1 MANNERGGVI
11 ERVFPNRAEAGRR
24 LAERLSAYRG
34 CDDAIVLGLP
44 RGGVPVAYEVA
55 QRLGLPLDVFVVRK
69 LGVPGYEELAMGAI
83 ASGNVSVLNEEVVR
97 ALPGAEEI
105 LELVIAT
112 EKIELQ
118 RREARYRQDRPA
130 PDLRGRVVIL
140 VDDGLATGATM
151 RAAAAALRKQGVA
164 RIVVAVPVGAP
175 ETCQELDTEVDEMIC
190 AFLPAFFHGV
200 GQFYED
206 FSQTTDEEVR
216 ELLARAKDQPSG
228 DLTS

>member
-1 MANNERGGVI
+1 MEGL
-11 ERVFPNRAEAGRR
+11 FPNRAEAGRQ

-34 CDDAIVLGLP
+34 CAGALVLGLP

-55 QRLGLPLDVFVVRK
+55 QQLGLPLDVFVVRK

-83 ASGNVSVLNEEVVR
+83 ASGNVSVLNEDVMLT
-97 ALPGAEEI
+97 LPNSEKI
-105 LELVIAT
+105 LEMVVAQ
-112 EKIELQ
+112 EKIELE
-118 RREARYRQDRPA
+118 RRETRYRQDRPA
-130 PDLRGRVVIL
+130 PDLRDRVVIL

-175 ETCQELDTEVDEMIC
+175 ETCHQLDSEVDELIC
-190 AFLPAFFHGV
+190 AFIPTFFHGV

-206 FSQTTDEEVR
+206 FSQTTDEEVQ
-216 ELLARAKDQPSG
+216 ELLAKAKASH
-228 DLTS
+228 LAT

>member
-1 MANNERGGVI
+1 MEGKFR
-11 ERVFPNRAEAGRR
+11 NRTEAGRQ
-24 LAERLSAYRG
+24 LAERLSGYQGRE
-34 CDDAIVLGLP
+34 DAIVLGLP

-83 ASGNVSVLNEEVVR
+83 ASGNVSVLNQDVMR
-97 ALPGAEEI
+97 ALPDSEAILEMVRAREKMELERREI
-105 LELVIAT
+105 L
-112 EKIELQ
+112 
-118 RREARYRQDRPA
+118 YRQDRPA
-130 PDLRGRVVIL
+130 LNLRGHVAIL

-164 RIVVAVPVGAP
+164 KIVVAVPVGAP
-175 ETCQELDTEVDEMIC
+175 ETCREIEAEVDETIC
-190 AFLPAFFHGV
+190 AVRPAFFHGV

-216 ELLARAKDQPSG
+216 ELLKTSSG
-228 DLTS
+228 LASS

>member
-1 MANNERGGVI
+1 MDK
-11 ERVFPNRAEAGRR
+11 VFPNRVEAGRR
-24 LAERLSAYRG
+24 LAEKLTAYRG
-34 CDDAIVLGLP
+34 RYDAIVLGLP

-55 QRLGLPLDVFVVRK
+55 QRLALPLDVFVVRK

-83 ASGNVSVLNEEVVR
+83 ASGNVVVLNEDVMR
-97 ALPGAEEI
+97 ALPNSEAI
-105 LELVIAT
+105 LERVIAQ
-112 EKIELQ
+112 EKMELE

-130 PDLRGRVVIL
+130 VDLRGQVVIL

-164 RIVVAVPVGAP
+164 KIVVAAPVGAP
-175 ETCQELDTEVDEMIC
+175 ETCQELEAEVDEMIC
-190 AFLPAFFHGV
+190 AFRPEFFYGV

-216 ELLARAKDQPSG
+216 ETLAR
-228 DLTS
+228 

>member
-1 MANNERGGVI
+1 MEGIFA
-11 ERVFPNRAEAGRR
+11 NRAEAGRR
-24 LAERLSAYRG
+24 LVEKLTAYR
-34 CDDAIVLGLP
+34 DRTDAIVLGLP

-55 QRLGLPLDVFVVRK
+55 QQLGLPLDVFVVRK

-83 ASGNVSVLNEEVVR
+83 ASGNVSVLNEDVLR
-97 ALPGAEEI
+97 TLPNSEAI
-105 LELVIAT
+105 LEMVTAS

-118 RREARYRQDRPA
+118 RRETRYRQDRSA

-175 ETCQELDTEVDEMIC
+175 ETCQELDSEVDEMIC
-190 AFLPAFFHGV
+190 AIRPAFFHGV
-200 GQFYED
+200 SQFYED

-216 ELLARAKDQPSG
+216 ELLAKAKWNHLSV
-228 DLTS
+228 

>member
-1 MANNERGGVI
+1 MEGI
-11 ERVFPNRAEAGRR
+11 FPNRAEGGRR

-83 ASGNVSVLNEEVVR
+83 ASGNVSVLNEEVIR
-97 ALPGAEEI
+97 ALPNSEAI
-105 LELVIAT
+105 LEMVIAQ
-112 EKIELQ
+112 EKIELE
-118 RREARYRQDRPA
+118 RREAHYRQARAA
-130 PDLRGRVVIL
+130 PDLSGRVVIL

-164 RIVVAVPVGAP
+164 KIVAAVPVGAP
-175 ETCQELDTEVDEMIC
+175 ETCLELDAEVDEMIC
-190 AFLPAFFHGV
+190 AFMPEFFHGV

-206 FSQTTDEEVR
+206 FAQTTDEEVR
-216 ELLARAKDQPSG
+216 ELLAKAKGEPLSNMA
-228 DLTS
+228 SE